1 MAVPA
6 VVPIAHQPDHR
17 TDTIGHCADGQ
28 FLAMATCAL
37 PDACGD
43 IAVRPFR
50 LTVDGVLFG
59 LVTERH
65 EAGDG
70 EHDRAELLPDGLG
83 FGASW
88 DGLYDT

>member
-6 VVPIAHQPDHR
+6 VVPIAHEPDHR
-17 TDTIGHCADGQ
+17 TDTIGHYADGR
-28 FLAMATCAL
+28 FLATVTHAL

-50 LTVDGVLFG
+50 LTVDGALFV

-65 EAGDG
+65 EDGDG
-70 EHDRAELLPDGLG
+70 QDDRAELLPDGLG
-83 FGASW
+83 FGAPW
-88 DGLYDT
+88 DGLHDT

>member
-6 VVPIAHQPDHR
+6 VIPITH
-17 TDTIGHCADGQ
+17 ADGQ
-28 FLAMATCAL
+28 FLATVTHAL

-50 LTVDGVLFG
+50 PMVDGVLIG
-59 LVTERH
+59 PVTEHH

-70 EHDRAELLPDGLG
+70 EDDRAELLRDGLG

-88 DGLYDT
+88 DVSWDGLHDT

>member
-6 VVPIAHQPDHR
+6 VVHIAHEPGHR
-17 TDTIGHCADGQ
+17 TDTIGHYADGQ
-28 FLAMATCAL
+28 FLATITHAL

-43 IAVRPFR
+43 IAVCPFR
-50 LTVDGVLFG
+50 LTIDGVLFG
-59 LVTERH
+59 LVAEHH

-70 EHDRAELLPDGLG
+70 EDDRAELLPDGLG
-83 FGASW
+83 FGAPW

>member
-6 VVPIAHQPDHR
+6 VVPIAH
-17 TDTIGHCADGQ
+17 ADGQ
-28 FLAMATCAL
+28 FLVTVIHAL

-50 LTVDGVLFG
+50 PLVDGVLSG
-59 LVTERH
+59 PVTERH

-70 EHDRAELLPDGLG
+70 EDDRAELLPEGLG

-88 DGLYDT
+88 DGPYDT